1 MARIDD
7 YKKAL
12 EIGKEEISNKNPLH
26 LCRLSSGQFIEKANK
41 PDSIQI
47 VFLNRM
53 VNISWPD
60 LIFTQD
66 SDKEIK
72 IKEKILILHYLNNA
86 RKEDLTGELIAYQE
100 IPSARF
106 YLNAFN
112 ARSRDPFIAAF
123 GENPDKLPVVAQ
135 ELFAAQIAS
144 MGDISVTIQAF
155 PKVPITFI
163 IWRGDEE
170 FPPNGTILFDSSIK
184 DNLLSAEDIS
194 ELVSMIVYPLIAKAR
209 QMIGD

>member
-12 EIGKEEISNKNPLH
+12 EIGKEEISKKNPLH
-26 LCRLSSGQFIEKANK
+26 LCRLSGGEFVEKANN
-41 PDSIQI
+41 PDNIQI
-47 VFLNRM
+47 MFLNRM

-60 LIFTQD
+60 LIFSQD

-86 RKEDLTGELIAYQE
+86 KKEDLTGELIAYQE

-106 YLNAFN
+106 YLSSFK
-112 ARSRDPFIAAF
+112 ARTTDPFIAAF
-123 GENPDKLPVVAQ
+123 GDNPDKLPVVAQ
-135 ELFAAQIAS
+135 ELFAAQTAS
-144 MGDISVTIQAF
+144 MGDVSVTIQAF
-155 PKVPITFI
+155 PKAPITFV
-163 IWRGDEE
+163 IWQGDEE

-184 DNLLSAEDIS
+184 NNLLSTEDIA
-194 ELVSMIVYPLIAKAR
+194 ELVSMIVYTLIAKAR
-209 QMIGD
+209 

>member
-26 LCRLSSGQFIEKANK
+26 LCRLSGAQFIETSKK

-47 VFLNRM
+47 MFLNRM
-53 VNISWPD
+53 VTMSWPD
-60 LIFTQD
+60 FIFSQD
-66 SDKEIK
+66 SDKEMK

-86 RKEDLTGELIAYQE
+86 KKEDLTGEHIAFQE

-106 YLNAFN
+106 YLSSFN

-123 GENPDKLPVVAQ
+123 GEKPDKLPEVAQ
-135 ELFAAQIAS
+135 ELFAAQSAS
-144 MGDISVTIQAF
+144 LGDVSVTIQAF
-155 PKVPITFI
+155 PKIPVTLV

-170 FPPNGTILFDSSIK
+170 FPPNGTILFDSSLK
-184 DNLLSAEDIS
+184 HDFLSAEDIS
-194 ELVSMIVYPLIAKAR
+194 ELVSMIVYPLIEKAR
-209 QMIGD
+209 

>member
-7 YKKAL
+7 FKKAL
-12 EIGKEEISNKNPLH
+12 EIGKEEVRKKNPLH
-26 LCRLSSGQFIEKANK
+26 LCRLSGSHFIEKTNE
-41 PDSIQI
+41 PNSIHI
-47 VFLNRM
+47 KFLNRM
-53 VNISWPD
+53 VTVSWPD
-60 LIFTQD
+60 LIFSQD

-86 RKEDLTGELIAYQE
+86 KKEDLTGELIAYQE

-106 YLNAFN
+106 YLSAFN
-112 ARSRDPFIAAF
+112 TRSRDPFIAAF
-123 GENPDKLPVVAQ
+123 GENPDELPVLAQ
-135 ELFAAQIAS
+135 ELFAAQKAS
-144 MGDISVTIQAF
+144 MGDVSVTIQAF
-155 PKVPITFI
+155 PKIPITLV

-194 ELVSMIVYPLIAKAR
+194 ELVSMIVYPLIAKVR
-209 QMIGD
+209 

>member
-12 EIGKEEISNKNPLH
+12 EIGKEEISKKNPLH
-26 LCRLSSGQFIEKANK
+26 LCRVSGGQFIEKANE
-41 PDSIQI
+41 PNSIQI
-47 VFLNRM
+47 KFLNRM
-53 VNISWPD
+53 VTISWPD
-60 LIFTQD
+60 LIFSQD
-66 SDKEIK
+66 SDKEIT

-86 RKEDLTGELIAYQE
+86 KKEDLTGELIAYQE

-106 YLNAFN
+106 YLSAFN

-123 GENPDKLPVVAQ
+123 GDTPDKLPVVAQ

-144 MGDISVTIQAF
+144 MGDVSVTIQAF
-155 PKVPITFI
+155 PKVPITLI

-170 FPPNGTILFDSSIK
+170 FSPYGTILFDSSIK

-194 ELVSMIVYPLIAKAR
+194 ELVSMIVYPLIAKA
-209 QMIGD
+209 Q

>member
-12 EIGKEEISNKNPLH
+12 EIGKEEISKKNPLH
-26 LCRLSSGQFIEKANK
+26 LCRVSGGQFIEKANE
-41 PDSIQI
+41 PNSIQI
-47 VFLNRM
+47 KFLNRM
-53 VNISWPD
+53 VTISWPD
-60 LIFTQD
+60 LIFSQD
-66 SDKEIK
+66 SDKEIA

-86 RKEDLTGELIAYQE
+86 KKEDLTGELIAYQE

-106 YLNAFN
+106 YLSSFN
-112 ARSRDPFIAAF
+112 TRSRDPFIAAF

-135 ELFAAQIAS
+135 ELFAAQMAS
-144 MGDISVTIQAF
+144 MGDVSVTIQAF
-155 PKVPITFI
+155 PKVPITLI

-184 DNLLSAEDIS
+184 DKLLSAEDIS

-209 QMIGD
+209 

>member
-7 YKKAL
+7 FKKAL
-12 EIGKEEISNKNPLH
+12 EIGKEEISKKNPLH
-26 LCRLSSGQFIEKANK
+26 LCRLSGGQFIEKANE
-41 PDSIQI
+41 PNSIQI
-47 VFLNRM
+47 KFLNRM
-53 VNISWPD
+53 VTMSWPD
-60 LIFTQD
+60 FIFSQD
-66 SDKEIK
+66 SDKELQ
-72 IKEKILILHYLNNA
+72 IKEKILIVHYLNNA
-86 RKEDLTGELIAYQE
+86 KKEDLTGELIAYQE

-123 GENPDKLPVVAQ
+123 GENPDKLPIVAQ
-135 ELFAAQIAS
+135 ELFAAQIVS
-144 MGDISVTIQAF
+144 MGDVSVTIQAF
-155 PKVPITFI
+155 PKTPITFV

-184 DNLLSAEDIS
+184 DNLLSAENIS

-209 QMIGD
+209 

>member
-12 EIGKEEISNKNPLH
+12 EIVKEEISKKNPLH
-26 LCRLSSGQFIEKANK
+26 LCRVSGGQFIEKANEL
-41 PDSIQI
+41 DSIQI
-47 VFLNRM
+47 KFLNRM
-53 VNISWPD
+53 VTISWPD
-60 LIFTQD
+60 LIFSQD
-66 SDKEIK
+66 SDKEIT

-86 RKEDLTGELIAYQE
+86 KKEDLTGELIAYQE

-106 YLNAFN
+106 YLSAFN

-123 GENPDKLPVVAQ
+123 GDTPDKLPVVAQ

-144 MGDISVTIQAF
+144 MGDVSVTIQAF
-155 PKVPITFI
+155 PKVPITLI

-170 FPPNGTILFDSSIK
+170 FSPYGTILFDSSIK

-194 ELVSMIVYPLIAKAR
+194 ELVSMIVYPLIAKA
-209 QMIGD
+209 Q

>member
-1 MARIDD
+1 VARIDD

-12 EIGKEEISNKNPLH
+12 EIGKEEISKKNPLH
-26 LCRLSSGQFIEKANK
+26 LCRLSGGQFIEKANE
-41 PDSIQI
+41 PNSIQI
-47 VFLNRM
+47 KFLNRM
-53 VNISWPD
+53 VTISWPD
-60 LIFTQD
+60 LIFSQD

-72 IKEKILILHYLNNA
+72 IKEKILIVHYLNNA
-86 RKEDLTGELIAYQE
+86 KREDLTEELIAYQE

-106 YLNAFN
+106 YLSAFN

-135 ELFAAQIAS
+135 ELFAAQRAS
-144 MGDISVTIQAF
+144 MGDVSVTIQAF
-155 PKVPITFI
+155 PKIPITFI
-163 IWRGDEE
+163 IWQGDEE

-209 QMIGD
+209 

>member
-1 MARIDD
+1 VARIDD

-12 EIGKEEISNKNPLH
+12 EIGKEEISKKNPLH
-26 LCRLSSGQFIEKANK
+26 LCRLSGGQFIEKANE
-41 PDSIQI
+41 PNSIQI
-47 VFLNRM
+47 KFLNRM
-53 VNISWPD
+53 VTISWPD
-60 LIFTQD
+60 LIFSQD
-66 SDKEIK
+66 FDKEIA

-86 RKEDLTGELIAYQE
+86 NKEDLTGELIAYQE

-106 YLNAFN
+106 YLTSFN

-135 ELFAAQIAS
+135 ELFAAQMAS
-144 MGDISVTIQAF
+144 MGDVSVTIQAF
-155 PKVPITFI
+155 PKVPITLI

-194 ELVSMIVYPLIAKAR
+194 ELVSMIVYPLIAKA
-209 QMIGD
+209 Q

>member
-7 YKKAL
+7 FKKAL
-12 EIGKEEISNKNPLH
+12 EVGKEEISKKNPLH
-26 LCRLSSGQFIEKANK
+26 LCRLSGGQFIEKSNE
-41 PDSIQI
+41 PDSMQI
-47 VFLNRM
+47 KFLNRM
-53 VNISWPD
+53 VTISWPD
-60 LIFTQD
+60 LIFSQD

-72 IKEKILILHYLNNA
+72 IKEKILIVHYLNNA
-86 RKEDLTGELIAYQE
+86 KKEDLTEELIAYQE

-106 YLNAFN
+106 YLSAFN

-135 ELFAAQIAS
+135 ELFAAQRAS
-144 MGDISVTIQAF
+144 MGDVSVTIQAF
-155 PKVPITFI
+155 PKIPITFI
-163 IWRGDEE
+163 IWQGDEE

-194 ELVSMIVYPLIAKAR
+194 ELVSMIVYPLIAKA
-209 QMIGD
+209 Q

>member
-1 MARIDD
+1 M
-7 YKKAL
+7 
-12 EIGKEEISNKNPLH
+12 EIGKEEIRKKNPLH
-26 LCRLSSGQFIEKANK
+26 LCRLSGGQFIEKANE
-41 PDSIQI
+41 PNSIQI
-47 VFLNRM
+47 KFLNRM
-53 VNISWPD
+53 ISISWPD
-60 LIFTQD
+60 LIFSQD

-86 RKEDLTGELIAYQE
+86 KKEDLTGDLIAYQE

-123 GENPDKLPVVAQ
+123 GENSDKLPVVAQ
-135 ELFAAQIAS
+135 ELFAAQRAS
-144 MGDISVTIQAF
+144 LGDVSVTIQAF
-155 PKVPITFI
+155 PKIPITLI
-163 IWRGDEE
+163 IWQGDDE

-194 ELVSMIVYPLIAKAR
+194 ELVSMIVYPLIAKT
-209 QMIGD
+209 Q

>member
-7 YKKAL
+7 FEKAL
-12 EIGKEEISNKNPLH
+12 EVGKEEISKINPLH
-26 LCRLSSGQFIEKANK
+26 LCRVSGGHFIEKTNE
-41 PDSIQI
+41 PNSIHI
-47 VFLNRM
+47 KFLNRI
-53 VNISWPD
+53 VTISWPD
-60 LIFTQD
+60 LIFSQD

-86 RKEDLTGELIAYQE
+86 KKEDLTEELIAYQE

-106 YLNAFN
+106 YLSAFN

-123 GENPDKLPVVAQ
+123 GENPDKLPIVAQ
-135 ELFAAQIAS
+135 ELFDAQIAS
-144 MGDISVTIQAF
+144 MGDVSVTIQAF
-155 PKVPITFI
+155 PKVPITLI

-194 ELVSMIVYPLIAKAR
+194 ELVSMIVYPLIAKA
-209 QMIGD
+209 Q

>member
-12 EIGKEEISNKNPLH
+12 EIAKEEISKKNPLH
-26 LCRLSSGQFIEKANK
+26 LCRLSGGEFVEKPNK

-47 VFLNRM
+47 MFLNRM
-53 VNISWPD
+53 ISISWPD
-60 LIFTQD
+60 LIFSQD
-66 SDKEIK
+66 SDKK
-72 IKEKILILHYLNNA
+72 MAIKEKILILHYLNNA
-86 RKEDLTGELIAYQE
+86 KKQDLTGELIAYQE

-106 YLNAFN
+106 YLGSFN
-112 ARSRDPFIAAF
+112 ARTTDPFIAGF
-123 GENPDKLPVVAQ
+123 GENPDKLPIVAQ
-135 ELFAAQIAS
+135 ELFAAQTAS
-144 MGDISVTIQAF
+144 MGDVSVTIQAF
-155 PKVPITFI
+155 PKAPITFV

-194 ELVSMIVYPLIAKAR
+194 ELVSMIVYPLIAKT
-209 QMIGD
+209 G

>member
-1 MARIDD
+1 VARIDD

-12 EIGKEEISNKNPLH
+12 EIGKEEISKKNPLH
-26 LCRLSSGQFIEKANK
+26 LCRLSGGQFIEKANE
-41 PDSIQI
+41 PNSIQI
-47 VFLNRM
+47 KFLNRM
-53 VNISWPD
+53 VTISWPD
-60 LIFTQD
+60 LIFSQD
-66 SDKEIK
+66 FDKEIA

-86 RKEDLTGELIAYQE
+86 NKEDLTGELIAYQE

-106 YLNAFN
+106 YLSSFN

-135 ELFAAQIAS
+135 ELFAAQMAS
-144 MGDISVTIQAF
+144 MGDVSVTIQAF
-155 PKVPITFI
+155 PKVPITLI

-194 ELVSMIVYPLIAKAR
+194 ELVSMIVYPLIAKA
-209 QMIGD
+209 Q

>member
-1 MARIDD
+1 VARIDD

-12 EIGKEEISNKNPLH
+12 EIAKKEISKKNPLH
-26 LCRLSSGQFIEKANK
+26 VCRLSGGQFIEKANESDK
-41 PDSIQI
+41 IHI
-47 VFLNRM
+47 KFLNRM
-53 VNISWPD
+53 ISISWPD
-60 LIFTQD
+60 LIFSQD

-86 RKEDLTGELIAYQE
+86 KKEDLTGELIAYQE

-106 YLNAFN
+106 YLSAFN

-135 ELFAAQIAS
+135 ELFAAQRAS
-144 MGDISVTIQAF
+144 MGDVSVTIQAF
-155 PKVPITFI
+155 PKIPITLV

-209 QMIGD
+209 

>member
-12 EIGKEEISNKNPLH
+12 EVGKEEISNKNPLH
-26 LCRLSSGQFIEKANK
+26 LCRISGGQFIEKANE
-41 PDSIQI
+41 PNSIQI
-47 VFLNRM
+47 TFLNRM
-53 VNISWPD
+53 ITISWPD
-60 LIFTQD
+60 LIFSRD
-66 SDKEIK
+66 SDKEMK

-86 RKEDLTGELIAYQE
+86 KKEDLTGDLIAYQE

-123 GENPDKLPVVAQ
+123 GENPDKLPVAAQ
-135 ELFAAQIAS
+135 ELFAAQMAS
-144 MGDISVTIQAF
+144 MGDVSVTIQAF
-155 PKVPITFI
+155 PKVPITLI

-194 ELVSMIVYPLIAKAR
+194 ELVSMIVYPLIAKA
-209 QMIGD
+209 Q

>member
-1 MARIDD
+1 VARIDD

-12 EIGKEEISNKNPLH
+12 EVGKEEISNKNPLH
-26 LCRLSSGQFIEKANK
+26 LCRVSGGQFIEKANE
-41 PDSIQI
+41 PNSIHI
-47 VFLNRM
+47 KFLNRM
-53 VNISWPD
+53 VTISWPD
-60 LIFTQD
+60 LIFSQD
-66 SDKEIK
+66 SDKEMK

-86 RKEDLTGELIAYQE
+86 KKEDLTGELIAYQE

-106 YLNAFN
+106 YLSSFN

-135 ELFAAQIAS
+135 ELFAAQMAS
-144 MGDISVTIQAF
+144 MGDVSVTIQAF
-155 PKVPITFI
+155 PKVPITLI

-194 ELVSMIVYPLIAKAR
+194 ELVSMIVYPLIAKA
-209 QMIGD
+209 Q

>member
-1 MARIDD
+1 VARIDD

-12 EIGKEEISNKNPLH
+12 EIAKKEISKKNPLH
-26 LCRLSSGQFIEKANK
+26 VCRLSGGQFIEKANESDK
-41 PDSIQI
+41 IHI
-47 VFLNRM
+47 KFLNRM
-53 VNISWPD
+53 ISISWPD
-60 LIFTQD
+60 LIFSQD

-86 RKEDLTGELIAYQE
+86 KKEDLTGDLIAYQE

-106 YLNAFN
+106 YLSAFN

-123 GENPDKLPVVAQ
+123 GENPDKLLVVAQ

-144 MGDISVTIQAF
+144 MGDVSVTIQAF
-155 PKVPITFI
+155 PKVPITLI
-163 IWRGDEE
+163 IWQGDDE

-194 ELVSMIVYPLIAKAR
+194 ELVSMIVYPLIAKA
-209 QMIGD
+209 Q

>member
-7 YKKAL
+7 FEKAL
-12 EIGKEEISNKNPLH
+12 EVGKEEISKKNPLH
-26 LCRLSSGQFIEKANK
+26 LCRVSGGQFIEKANEPNRIHIK
-41 PDSIQI
+41 
-47 VFLNRM
+47 FLNRM
-53 VNISWPD
+53 VTINWPD
-60 LIFTQD
+60 LIFSQD

-86 RKEDLTGELIAYQE
+86 KKEDLTEELIAYQE

-106 YLNAFN
+106 YLSAFN

-123 GENPDKLPVVAQ
+123 GENPDKLPIVAQ
-135 ELFAAQIAS
+135 ELFDAQIAS
-144 MGDISVTIQAF
+144 MGDAAVTIQAF
-155 PKVPITFI
+155 PKVPITLI

-170 FPPNGTILFDSSIK
+170 FPPNGTILFDSLIK

-194 ELVSMIVYPLIAKAR
+194 ELVSMIVYPLIAKA
-209 QMIGD
+209 Q

>member
-7 YKKAL
+7 FKKAL
-12 EIGKEEISNKNPLH
+12 EIGKEELSKKNPLH
-26 LCRLSSGQFIEKANK
+26 LCRLSGGEFFEKANEQS
-41 PDSIQI
+41 SIRI
-47 VFLNRM
+47 KFLNR
-53 VNISWPD
+53 VISISWPD
-60 LIFTQD
+60 LIFSQD
-66 SDKEIK
+66 SDEEIK

-86 RKEDLTGELIAYQE
+86 KKEDLTGELISYQE

-106 YLNAFN
+106 YLSAFN
-112 ARSRDPFIAAF
+112 ARSKDPFITTF
-123 GENPDKLPVVAQ
+123 GENPDKLPVVAH
-135 ELFAAQIAS
+135 ELFAAQRAS
-144 MGDISVTIQAF
+144 MGDVSVTIQAF

-163 IWRGDEE
+163 IWQGDDE

-209 QMIGD
+209 

>member
-12 EIGKEEISNKNPLH
+12 EIGKEEISKKNPLH
-26 LCRLSSGQFIEKANK
+26 LCRVSGGQFIEKANE
-41 PDSIQI
+41 PNSIQI
-47 VFLNRM
+47 KFLNRM
-53 VNISWPD
+53 VTISWPD
-60 LIFTQD
+60 LIFSQD
-66 SDKEIK
+66 SDKEIA

-86 RKEDLTGELIAYQE
+86 KKEDLTGELIAYQE

-106 YLNAFN
+106 YLSSFN
-112 ARSRDPFIAAF
+112 TRSRDPFIAAF

-135 ELFAAQIAS
+135 ELFAAHLAS
-144 MGDISVTIQAF
+144 MGDVSVTIQAF
-155 PKVPITFI
+155 PKVPITLI

-194 ELVSMIVYPLIAKAR
+194 ELVSMIVYPLIAKA
-209 QMIGD
+209 Q

>member
-1 MARIDD
+1 MPRIDD

-12 EIGKEEISNKNPLH
+12 EIGKEEISKKNPLH
-26 LCRLSSGQFIEKANK
+26 LCRVSGCQFIEKANE
-41 PDSIQI
+41 PNSIQI
-47 VFLNRM
+47 KFLNRM
-53 VNISWPD
+53 VTISWPD
-60 LIFTQD
+60 LIFTRD
-66 SDKEIK
+66 SDKEIT

-86 RKEDLTGELIAYQE
+86 KKEDLTGELIAYQE

-106 YLNAFN
+106 YLSAFN
-112 ARSRDPFIAAF
+112 ARSRDPFIDAF
-123 GENPDKLPVVAQ
+123 SDNPDKLPVVAQ
-135 ELFAAQIAS
+135 ALFAAQIAS
-144 MGDISVTIQAF
+144 MGDVSVTIQAF
-155 PKVPITFI
+155 PKIPITLI

-209 QMIGD
+209 

>member
-1 MARIDD
+1 VARIDD
-7 YKKAL
+7 FKKAL
-12 EIGKEEISNKNPLH
+12 EVGKEEISKKNPLH
-26 LCRLSSGQFIEKANK
+26 LCRLSGGQFIEKANE
-41 PDSIQI
+41 PNSIQI
-47 VFLNRM
+47 KFLNRM
-53 VNISWPD
+53 VTISWPD
-60 LIFTQD
+60 FIFSQD
-66 SDKEIK
+66 SDKEMK

-86 RKEDLTGELIAYQE
+86 KKEDLTGELIAYQE

-106 YLNAFN
+106 YLSAFN

-135 ELFAAQIAS
+135 ELFDAQIAS
-144 MGDISVTIQAF
+144 MGDVSVTIQAF
-155 PKVPITFI
+155 PKVPITLT

-194 ELVSMIVYPLIAKAR
+194 ELVSMIVYPLIAKA
-209 QMIGD
+209 Q

>member
-1 MARIDD
+1 VARIDD

-12 EIGKEEISNKNPLH
+12 EIGKGEISKKNPLH
-26 LCRLSSGQFIEKANK
+26 LCRVSGGQFIEKANE
-41 PDSIQI
+41 PNSIQI
-47 VFLNRM
+47 KFLNRM
-53 VNISWPD
+53 VTISWPD
-60 LIFTQD
+60 LIFSQD
-66 SDKEIK
+66 SDKEIT

-86 RKEDLTGELIAYQE
+86 KKEDLTGELIAYQE

-106 YLNAFN
+106 YLSAFN

-123 GENPDKLPVVAQ
+123 GDTPDKLPVVAQ
-135 ELFAAQIAS
+135 ELFAAEIAS
-144 MGDISVTIQAF
+144 MGDVSVTIQAF
-155 PKVPITFI
+155 PKVPITLI

-170 FPPNGTILFDSSIK
+170 FPPHGTILFDSSIK

-209 QMIGD
+209 

>member
-1 MARIDD
+1 MPRIDD

-12 EIGKEEISNKNPLH
+12 EIGKEEISKKNPLH
-26 LCRLSSGQFIEKANK
+26 LCRVSGGQFIEKANE
-41 PDSIQI
+41 PNSIQI
-47 VFLNRM
+47 KFLNRM
-53 VNISWPD
+53 VTISWPD
-60 LIFTQD
+60 LIFTRD
-66 SDKEIK
+66 SDKEIT

-86 RKEDLTGELIAYQE
+86 KKEDLTGELIAYQE

-106 YLNAFN
+106 YLSAFN

-123 GENPDKLPVVAQ
+123 GDTPDKLPVVAQ

-144 MGDISVTIQAF
+144 MGDVSVTIQAF
-155 PKVPITFI
+155 PKVPITLI

-194 ELVSMIVYPLIAKAR
+194 ELVSMIVYPLIAKA
-209 QMIGD
+209 Q

>member
-26 LCRLSSGQFIEKANK
+26 LCRLSGGQFIEKANK

-47 VFLNRM
+47 MFLNLM

-86 RKEDLTGELIAYQE
+86 KKEDLTGELIAYQE
-100 IPSARF
+100 IASARF
-106 YLNAFN
+106 YLSSFN

-144 MGDISVTIQAF
+144 MGDVSVTIQAF

-194 ELVSMIVYPLIAKAR
+194 ELVSMIVYPLIAKAS
-209 QMIGD
+209 